1 MAPHEAIVLS
11 GPYLESCIF
20 KLRFLFSISILATAS
35 LPVQRL
41 SDRGWGGREVD
52 RKATQDSSH
61 RPFIT

>member
-41 SDRGWGGREVD
+41 SDRGWGGGVD